1 MYIRGMEYLP
11 RLLDARFDDLVA
23 ALPAVSIIGPR
34 ASGKSTTA
42 RRHAAEVVHL
52 DREAEALAF
61 RADPDSA
68 IAHLDAPALLDEWQ
82 MVPEVLGAIKR
93 RVDEDARPGQFILT
107 GSARAHLDVATWP
120 GTGRLVSMWL
130 GPLVQRELCGRTADA
145 HFLDVLADHD
155 PRIFLDAGRQA
166 DTLALGD
173 YLELALRGGFPDP
186 ALRLTGV
193 ARDAWLDSYL
203 GQVLDRD
210 AAMVGNVRDIASLR
224 RLLEFEAL
232 MTAGVFTDMT
242 VAQAAGVD
250 RRTITAYQGLLVD
263 LGILDLLPAW
273 QSNRVSRLVQMPKHH
288 LTDTGLAAA
297 ALRLDQ
303 RGVLRDGRLLGGLLE
318 SFVAM
323 QLRAEVTVASTRPR
337 LFHLRDKG
345 GTHEV
350 DIVIEYGG
358 GRVAGIEVKATSAP
372 KGPDGQH
379 LAWLRD
385 RLGDRFIGGVVLHT
399 GRARVPLG
407 DRVVAL
413 PISDLWASR

>member
-1 MYIRGMEYLP
+1 MYKRQ
-11 RLLDARFDDLVA
+11 
-23 ALPAVSIIGPR
+23 
-34 ASGKSTTA
+34 TTA

-232 MTAGVFTDMT
+232 MTAGVFTEMT

-288 LTDTGLAAA
+288 LTDTGLAAVSYTH
-297 ALRLDQ
+297 LRAHETVLDL
-303 RGVLRDGRLLGGLLE
+303 VCRLLLE
-318 SFVAM
+318 KKHKHTP
-323 QLRAEVTVASTRPR
+323 AEA
-337 LFHLRDKG
+337 
-345 GTHEV
+345 
-350 DIVIEYGG
+350 
-358 GRVAGIEVKATSAP
+358 
-372 KGPDGQH
+372 
-379 LAWLRD
+379 
-385 RLGDRFIGGVVLHT
+385 
-399 GRARVPLG
+399 
-407 DRVVAL
+407 
-413 PISDLWASR
+413 